1 MKENWKY
8 VIIAI
13 LAMTLS
19 SITGYA
25 QNPIVQTCYTADP
38 APMVYGDRFYIY
50 IDRDEGPDYYN
61 MNEWRVY
68 SSADMVN
75 WTDHGAQL
83 PLTAFSWAKAG
94 TAWAA
99 QCIER
104 YGKFYWYVCCTDTES
119 NINAIGVAVSDSPTG
134 PFKDALGKPMISG
147 GWGYIDPTVFIDDD
161 GQAYIYWG
169 NPGLFYVKV
178 NEDMISY
185 SGDIVEVEQ
194 TVEGF
199 GGPKEPK
206 EGVQYKDLYE
216 EGPWFYKRGGKY
228 YLLYAAGGVPEHISY
243 SMSDSPT
250 GPWKYMGKIMP
261 LQDTNSFTNHCG
273 VVDFKGKSYFAYHT
287 GWLPGG
293 GGFTRSVCIEEFKYN
308 EDGTIPTI
316 MATKKRKDYQRRCS
330 TGRNIESLSED
341 GSRNNGLGAWAEN
354 GPRQQ
359 YRGLCYFHS

>member
-1 MKENWKY
+1 MFIVTGVMPLFYNRCDMKENWKY

-178 NEDMISY
+178 NEDMIS
-185 SGDIVEVEQ
+185 
-194 TVEGF
+194 
-199 GGPKEPK
+199 
-206 EGVQYKDLYE
+206 
-216 EGPWFYKRGGKY
+216 
-228 YLLYAAGGVPEHISY
+228 
-243 SMSDSPT
+243 
-250 GPWKYMGKIMP
+250 
-261 LQDTNSFTNHCG
+261 
-273 VVDFKGKSYFAYHT
+273 
-287 GWLPGG
+287 
-293 GGFTRSVCIEEFKYN
+293 
-308 EDGTIPTI
+308 
-316 MATKKRKDYQRRCS
+316 
-330 TGRNIESLSED
+330 
-341 GSRNNGLGAWAEN
+341 
-354 GPRQQ
+354 
-359 YRGLCYFHS
+359 

>member
-1 MKENWKY
+1 M
-8 VIIAI
+8 
-13 LAMTLS
+13 
-19 SITGYA
+19 
-25 QNPIVQTCYTADP
+25 QTCYTADP

-185 SGDIVEVEQ
+185 SGDIVRVPLVAESFGKR
-194 TVEGF
+194 EGDA
-199 GGPKEPK
+199 
-206 EGVQYKDLYE
+206 QRATLYE
-216 EGPWFYKRGGKY
+216 EGPWLYKRDKKY
-228 YLLYAAGGVPEHISY
+228 YLFWPGGPLPEHIGYSIECMAY
-243 SMSDSPT
+243 RFSPNISMSLKSFFMSSQRSRSSLVHGEVVGAACERANTPWRLRQLFSPS
-250 GPWKYMGKIMP
+250 
-261 LQDTNSFTNHCG
+261 SF
-273 VVDFKGKSYFAYHT
+273 
-287 GWLPGG
+287 
-293 GGFTRSVCIEEFKYN
+293 SVCIRVS
-308 EDGTIPTI
+308 I
-316 MATKKRKDYQRRCS
+316 C
-330 TGRNIESLSED
+330 
-341 GSRNNGLGAWAEN
+341 
-354 GPRQQ
+354 
-359 YRGLCYFHS
+359 